1 MGLVVQPC
9 KCLAW
14 APYCLPLGFTFPVG
28 LFCPN
33 DDIKIL
39 GVPFGFDYF
48 SLSFLQKALDENVH
62 HVDELLRLGD
72 VHVAF
77 GILF

>member
-14 APYCLPLGFTFPVG
+14 ALYGLPHGFT
-28 LFCPN
+28 LLIDLCCLN

-39 GVPFGFDYF
+39 GVPFGFDCF
-48 SLSFLQKALDENVH
+48 SLSFLQKVLNENVH
-62 HVDELLRLGD
+62 HVDELSRLGD

-77 GILF
+77 GVLF